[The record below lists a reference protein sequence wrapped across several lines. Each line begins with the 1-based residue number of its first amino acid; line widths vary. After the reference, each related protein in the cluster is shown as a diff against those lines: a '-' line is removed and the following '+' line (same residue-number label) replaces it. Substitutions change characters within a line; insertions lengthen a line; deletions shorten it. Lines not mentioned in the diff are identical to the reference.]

1 MTNGV
6 NHMTRDRRLQKH
18 EAVIDNIVD
27 WKPKERHA
35 LLSMNKWKFG
45 RPFLYSD
52 ELITKISFLRFMFC
66 DGLIG

>member
-27 WKPKERHA
+27 WKKNERSTLIKMNKEKERGPP
-35 LLSMNKWKFG
+35 S
-45 RPFLYSD
+45 PP
-52 ELITKISFLRFMFC
+52 
-66 DGLIG
+66 